1 MGEIER
7 IEARLNAIQDELKAK
22 ETKEAL
28 TSPMPLEILDED
40 VTTTDNGRSPYQIA
54 ASQKNP
60 VSLSN
65 WVDRNRLDP
74 AIKVRTLLHGLC
86 NMSHNPLEFYSYFYS
101 LSRTSFLASKAIY

>member
-22 ETKEAL
+22 ETKEAPA
-28 TSPMPLEILDED
+28 SPTPLEILDED

-54 ASQKNP
+54 SSQKNP
-60 VSLSN
+60 VSLST

-74 AIKVRTLLHGLC
+74 AIKVRTLLYGLC
-86 NMSHNPLEFYSYFYS
+86 NMSHNPLE
-101 LSRTSFLASKAIY
+101 LLFLFLFVE